1 MKALERMLTRFQ
13 GSVLVLLAGAIFC
26 VGPLTFRAG
35 LEADAWQYLFH
46 RALGTAV
53 VAALVIG
60 IGGRNPIT
68 AIRRSGPR
76 QQLAGVLLAT
86 LFGIFV
92 VALSMIK
99 VSIRCIRCLPVVSA
113 VRCGCSSKELV
124 TRDRSL

>member
-1 MKALERMLTRFQ
+1 MF
-13 GSVLVLLAGAIFC
+13 SF
-26 VGPLTFRAG
+26 GPLTFRAVV
-35 LEADAWQYLFH
+35 EADAWQYLFH

-76 QQLAGVLLAT
+76 QQLAGVLLGT

-92 VALSMIK
+92 VALSRVDAAFI
-99 VSIRCIRCLPVVSA
+99 LLA
-113 VRCGCSSKELV
+113 VYKDLV
-124 TRDRSL
+124 